1 MTALEDLGVS
11 RLDHV
16 GVAVE
21 TIDDALGV
29 YTDRLGLEP
38 GGVHD
43 VPDQKVRAC
52 FIPVG
57 ESRVEL
63 LEPTD
68 PEGVIAK
75 FLAKRGPGLHHV
87 AYRVDDIEAALASLN
102 KKGVRLIDETP
113 RTGAGGA
120 RIAFLHP
127 KDTGG
132 VLTELVERSGED
144 Q

>member
-1 MTALEDLGVS
+1 MNALDGLGITL
-11 RLDHV
+11 LDHV
-16 GVAVE
+16 GVAVQSIE
-21 TIDDALGV
+21 QALPV
-29 YTDRLGLEP
+29 YQQTLGLKE

-52 FIPVG
+52 FLPVG

-75 FLAKRGPGLHHV
+75 FLDKRGPGLHHV
-87 AYRVDDIEAALASLN
+87 AYRVPDIESALALL
-102 KKGVRLIDETP
+102 KERGVRLIDETP
-113 RTGAGGA
+113 RIGAGGA

-127 KDTGG
+127 KATDG
-132 VLTELVERSGED
+132 VLTELVQRDEAKS
-144 Q
+144 

>member
-1 MTALEDLGVS
+1 MSALDGLGITLV
-11 RLDHV
+11 DHV

-21 TIDDALGV
+21 KIDDALPV
-29 YTDRLGLEP
+29 YTERLGLEQ

-43 VPDQKVRAC
+43 VADQKVRAC

-68 PEGVIAK
+68 PDGVIAK

-87 AYRVDDIEAALASLN
+87 AYRVTDIEAALARLKQN
-102 KKGVRLIDETP
+102 HVRLIDETP
-113 RTGAGGA
+113 RIGAGGA

-127 KDTGG
+127 KETGG
-132 VLTELVERSGED
+132 VLTELVERSPED
-144 Q
+144 H

>member
-1 MTALEDLGVS
+1 MTALAGLGITL
-11 RLDHV
+11 LDHV

-21 TIDDALGV
+21 SVDGALGV
-29 YTDRLGLEP
+29 YTKRLGLEP

-87 AYRVDDIEAALASLN
+87 AYRVDDIEAALAKL
-102 KKGVRLIDETP
+102 KQQEVRLIDESP
-113 RTGAGGA
+113 RIGAGGA

-127 KDTGG
+127 KETGG
-132 VLTELVERSGED
+132 VLTELVERSDED
-144 Q
+144 H